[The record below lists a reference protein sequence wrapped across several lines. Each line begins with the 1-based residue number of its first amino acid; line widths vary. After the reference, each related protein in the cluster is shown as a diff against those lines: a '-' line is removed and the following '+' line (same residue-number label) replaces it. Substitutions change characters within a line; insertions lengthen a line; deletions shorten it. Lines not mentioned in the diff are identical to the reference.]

1 MGLVPDYGVGFVILG
16 TDSQLSPDMNAHAD
30 LLAVHVVPALEK
42 AAVSNANA
50 YFSGTFT
57 SAGSSLTVAPTKDA
71 TPGLAL
77 TNFTSSSMDMFDIYA
92 ELSGVQKENLS
103 IRLYPTDINEKIAHG
118 ERIRFRAV
126 LQDVTALADAGT
138 PTCDTW
144 RFVDKLQLGG
154 VGTDQFVFEI
164 NEDGE
169 IYVEA
174 VAFQMRMLK
183 QVSM

>member
-1 MGLVPDYGVGFVILG
+1 
-16 TDSQLSPDMNAHAD
+16 
-30 LLAVHVVPALEK
+30 
-42 AAVSNANA
+42 
-50 YFSGTFT
+50 
-57 SAGSSLTVAPTKDA
+57 
-71 TPGLAL
+71 
-77 TNFTSSSMDMFDIYA
+77 MDMFDIYA